1 MANSIVV
8 ELSWQYVAIWPK
20 CCIKEIK
27 LVAAWPLS
35 KYGANGTAVKFNN
48 IFISF
53 SSKLQISFSL
63 ASLPEREKHK
73 IVFNSVDCFQ
83 RQMLLRWRIKWSK
96 KYKLR
101 PLMSRLVGH
110 TDSGCWQIIGRYRR
124 KQNKPMGDRWQQTD
138 NKRWRKSREAKTKFT
153 TAVMLVLSAWNYFKH
168 RDPFGSV
175 HVSPFPVFLYHL

>member
-1 MANSIVV
+1 MANCIVL

-35 KYGANGTAVKFNN
+35 KYGANGTGVKFNH

-53 SSKLQISFSL
+53 SSKLKISWSL
-63 ASLPEREKHK
+63 ATLSEKHK

-124 KQNKPMGDRWQQTD
+124 KQNKPTGDRWQQTD

-153 TAVMLVLSAWNYFKH
+153 TAVMLVLVCLEF
-168 RDPFGSV
+168 F
-175 HVSPFPVFLYHL
+175 